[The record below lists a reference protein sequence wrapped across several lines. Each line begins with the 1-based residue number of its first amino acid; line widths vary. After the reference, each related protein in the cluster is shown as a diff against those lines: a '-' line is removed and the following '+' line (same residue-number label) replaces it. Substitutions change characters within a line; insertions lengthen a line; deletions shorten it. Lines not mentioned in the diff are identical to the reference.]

1 MRYRRVRIEGA
12 TYFFTVV
19 THQRRP
25 IFRDPLSV
33 ALLDEVIGKIRT
45 WHPFEIDAQVVL
57 PDHLHALWTL
67 PEGDADYSRRWR
79 LIKEAFTRAHVKRQ
93 RLRSGWDETS
103 AHQNDQAVWQRR
115 FWEHLIRD
123 ERDFAT
129 HLDYIHL
136 NPVQHGLTQ
145 APGDWPHSTFSRWVA
160 RGTYE
165 PNWGSDS
172 PSELPAW
179 AKRHE

>member
-25 IFRDPLSV
+25 LFRDP
-33 ALLDEVIGKIRT
+33 ALINLFDDASEKIRAR
-45 WHPFEIDAQVVL
+45 HPFEIDAQVVL

-67 PEGDADYSRRWR
+67 PEGDADYSKRWR
-79 LIKEAFTRAHVKRQ
+79 LIKEAFTRSYLK
-93 RLRSGWDETS
+93 S
-103 AHQNDQAVWQRR
+103 ASNGERKVWQSR

-123 ERDFAT
+123 ERDFAN

-136 NPVQHGLTQ
+136 NPVHHGVAA
-145 APGDWPHSTFSRWVA
+145 APRDWPHSTFQDWVA
-160 RGTYE
+160 RGVYE
-165 PNWGSDS
+165 QAWGSDES
-172 PSELPAW
+172 PDLPAW